1 MLSQHINQIFKQ
13 EIRQDIRKDQKNN
26 ISEYRKREEEL
37 IPLLGRW
44 P

>member
-37 IPLLGRW
+37 IPLLGR
-44 P
+44 